1 VGGEL
6 VSAQRQPEAAF
17 LDSVLA
23 LARLRGWR
31 CHHQR
36 PAMTRHGWRSPISG
50 DAGWPDLVMAR
61 PPRLVLAELKT
72 ARGRLS
78 DDQRIWLELLAGCPG
93 VEAHVWWPAQ
103 WAEIEAALR

>member
-1 VGGEL
+1 MT
-6 VSAQRQPEAAF
+6 EAAF

-50 DAGWPDLVMAR
+50 DAGWPDLVAVR
-61 PPRLVLAELKT
+61 PPRVLIAELKIK
-72 ARGRLS
+72 RGRLTP
-78 DDQRIWLELLAGCPG
+78 DQIVWLELLEECPAI
-93 VEAHVWWPAQ
+93 ESHVWRPVD
-103 WAEIEAALR
+103 WAEIESALR